1 MVLVLLTGA
10 LAAAAAADGRPAH
23 ALEVV
28 SAPEQ
33 VFAAAGERYMTA
45 DYRVKNISSQ
55 PLRIRSAKACCDC
68 VKVDYPRTPLAAGAE
83 ETIRLTFD
91 LKGRLLPQLR
101 TVVVKT
107 DARETKSLLLTLA
120 AFPARPPAQ

>member
-10 LAAAAAADGRPAH
+10 LAAAAADGRPTH

-33 VFAAAGERYMTA
+33 VFAVAGERYMTA
-45 DYRVKNISSQ
+45 DYRVKNISNQ

-107 DARETKSLLLTLA
+107 DARETESLLLTLA